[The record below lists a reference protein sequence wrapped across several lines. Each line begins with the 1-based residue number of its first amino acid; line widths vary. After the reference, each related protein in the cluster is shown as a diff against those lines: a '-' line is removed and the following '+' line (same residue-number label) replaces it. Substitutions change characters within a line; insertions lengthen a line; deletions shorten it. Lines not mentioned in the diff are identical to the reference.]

1 MTEAVRVPARP
12 RPDSPRRVVLAL
24 AALEA
29 RRILTHPAPA
39 AGLLLSVFFAR
50 QVLTAAPSWAG
61 AAYMSLP
68 VVVGPLLCGISLAAA
83 AAFSRDRR
91 ALSEEAPVRPGQR
104 ALARL
109 LAGVPAVAA
118 VAVLTGAG
126 ALWLRA
132 AGGLDLGDEP
142 GRTLHAH
149 YTLPELLQPVPLA
162 AFAVAFGAA
171 AARLIRHRLAAAVAV
186 FVVWFAVSPTSWM
199 WNGPGLM
206 AFSLI
211 QTQPLVVPV
220 GPATADA
227 AGLPASWLLSAP
239 NEYQDFWGR
248 VVVSPA
254 MAAWHD
260 VYLVGLT
267 LLAASVVLDGR
278 ARRTA
283 GAAGLVL
290 AVAGVTAQKLVQ
302 P

>member
-1 MTEAVRVPARP
+1 MTVAAHVHAR
-12 RPDSPRRVVLAL
+12 RQPDGRRQVVLAL

-29 RRILTHPAPA
+29 RRILTHPAPTV
-39 AGLLLSVFFAR
+39 GLLLSVFFGR
-50 QVLTAAPSWAG
+50 QVLTAEPSWPG

-68 VVVGPLLCGISLAAA
+68 VIAGPVLCGISLATA
-83 AAFSRDRR
+83 AAFARDQRLL
-91 ALSEEAPVRPGQR
+91 AQEAPVRPGHR

-118 VAVLTGAG
+118 VAVLTGAA

-142 GRTLHAH
+142 GRTLHAQ
-149 YTLPELLQPVPLA
+149 YTLPEVLQPVALA
-162 AFAVAFGAA
+162 GFAVAFGAA
-171 AARLIRHRLAAAVAV
+171 AARLVRHRLAAAIAI

-199 WNGPGLM
+199 WNGPQLM

-220 GPATADA
+220 GPAAADP
-227 AGLPASWLLSAP
+227 AGFPASWLLSAP

-254 MAAWHD
+254 MSAWHD
-260 VYLVGLT
+260 VYLLGLT
-267 LLAASVVLDGR
+267 LLAAAVVLHGR

-283 GAAGLVL
+283 GAAGLLL
-290 AVAGVTAQKLVQ
+290 AVAGVLAQKLVQ